1 MNMPWYM
8 MFAIG
13 CVPLFFCYVTM
24 PWFRAAVKRRLL
36 FKPRDY
42 DSVQEILDTGIPPEI
57 SIECLQA
64 SYRSNMP
71 VKYAQH
77 IDFYPHKEGIVCC
90 RMKYDEQFPIARI
103 FNGVLVA
110 NIGLLALPSKK
121 MPRIT
126 INYSTYQV
134 TDFDSDNEYLH
145 IYLQHKEG
153 KHE

>member
-1 MNMPWYM
+1 MNMPWYI

-13 CVPLFFCYVTM
+13 LLPLFFCYVTM
-24 PWFRAAVKRRLL
+24 PWFRAAIKRRLL
-36 FKPRDY
+36 KPRDY
-42 DSVQEILDTGIPPEI
+42 DALKEILDKGVPSVI

-71 VKYAQH
+71 VKYAKH
-77 IDFYPHKEGIVCC
+77 IDFYQHKEGIVCC

-126 INYSTYQV
+126 INYSTYLV
-134 TDFDSDNEYLH
+134 SSFDSDTEYLH
-145 IYLQHKEG
+145 IYIEYKEG
-153 KHE
+153 KDE